1 VWSLLK
7 VYDERK
13 FATVLF
19 HYSASGRCLI
29 VFKKLF
35 DECRKCLSY
44 FMGSIG
50 TLVMGR
56 ADVQLAE

>member
-1 VWSLLK
+1 VWSIFK
-7 VYDERK
+7 VFDERK
-13 FATVLF
+13 VATVLF
-19 HYSASGRCLI
+19 HSFAWGRCLI

-44 FMGSIG
+44 FTGSIG